1 MDIFSFVIFMIGMI
15 FLSTVRSMRNFS
27 SIKSVYDKTNRY
39 TFRKFNNIW
48 IANENTKD
56 EFVVVNGNYYRFQDN
71 TVINFDIWAL
81 VDLHKLFWYM
91 MFNKKLKN
99 LK

>member
-1 MDIFSFVIFMIGMI
+1 MEILSFVILIVSLI
-15 FLSTVRSMRNFS
+15 ILSTIRSLRNFND
-27 SIKSVYDKTNRY
+27 IKNVYDKTNCSS
-39 TFRKFNNIW
+39 FRRFNNIW

-56 EFVVVNGNYYRFQDN
+56 EFVVVNGNYYRFRNN

-91 MFNKKLKN
+91 MFTKKLRN

>member
-1 MDIFSFVIFMIGMI
+1 MEILSFVLLIVSLII
-15 FLSTVRSMRNFS
+15 LSTIRSLRNFND
-27 SIKSVYDKTNRY
+27 IKNVYNKTNSSLFIR
-39 TFRKFNNIW
+39 FKNIW

-56 EFVVVNGNYYRFQDN
+56 EFVVVNGNYYRFRNN

-81 VDLHKLFWYM
+81 VDLHKLFWYI
-91 MFNKKLKN
+91 MFNRKLKN